1 MTRLALLAFLALP
14 VLAAG
19 PAAASNTATSRSFTS
34 EWQCENG
41 RTLLVNAHP
50 TRPREEAWLTYA
62 GKRVE
67 VVLQPTTKDA
77 PQRFASKDGT
87 VVWARLNDTSML
99 QFAGLTEQPLACSL
113 KSTTQPRQ

>member
-1 MTRLALLAFLALP
+1 MRTAAVPALLTGLA
-14 VLAAG
+14 LAAG
-19 PAAASNTATSRSFTS
+19 TAVASNTATSRSFTS

-41 RTLLVNAHP
+41 RMLLINAHP

-67 VVLQPTTKDA
+67 VVLQATTKDA
-77 PQRFASKDGT
+77 PQRFASKDGK

-113 KSTTQPRQ
+113 KSTTQPNK